1 MAQRFTVN
9 RRDFLKLGAAGGA
22 ALSLGAGPAAAQTT
36 ARRVAPSDK
45 ITLGFIGAGARAH
58 GLMEAFKL
66 FPEVEIVAACD
77 AYVGRLER
85 AKIRTD
91 GRADTY
97 KDYREII
104 QREDIDAVVISS
116 PDHWHHRHSV
126 DSLNAGKHAYIEKPM
141 TWSIDEGLDII
152 KAQQQNKVAV
162 QVGSPSP
169 SGILIKKARQLIKS
183 GKIGQVTMLR
193 AAVNRNTASGAWI
206 YPIPPDA
213 TPETVDWDLFLGSAP
228 QRPYSPERFFRWRCY
243 KDYSGGMAT
252 DLYVH
257 TCTSINYVMDAPMAE
272 SVMAMGGLY
281 RWKNSRDVADTINA
295 SLKYPEG
302 FLVSLSGT
310 FNNQRGGIG
319 GMRIM
324 GTEGTLVMGSSLR
337 FIPEVVYESNQWIV
351 ESWPEALAKAYY
363 EDPKTR
369 HDEMPG
375 SRPQGVVPG
384 EEEYRAEGEGSLKVH
399 IEEFLAAIRDGT
411 PTVEDAMVGHHAAAC
426 AHMINLSLDR
436 EEMVRWDASRHAL
449 ASR

>member
-36 ARRVAPSDK
+36 ARQVAPSDK

-77 AYVGRLER
+77 AYAGRLER

-104 QREDIDAVVISS
+104 QRADIDAVVISS

-152 KAQQQNKVAV
+152 TAQQQNKVAV

-213 TPETVDWDLFLGSAP
+213 SPETVDWDLFLGSAP

-243 KDYSGGMAT
+243 QDYSGGMST

-257 TCTSINYVMDAPMAE
+257 VCTSINYVMDAPMAD

-281 RWKNSRDVADTINA
+281 RWKSSRDVADTINA

-310 FNNQRGGIG
+310 FNNQRGGSG

-337 FIPEVVYESNQWIV
+337 FIPEIVYESNQWVV

-363 EDPKTR
+363 EDPKAR

-411 PTVEDAMVGHHAAAC
+411 PTVEDATVGHHAAAC

-436 EEMVRWDASRHAL
+436 EEMVRWDASRHTL